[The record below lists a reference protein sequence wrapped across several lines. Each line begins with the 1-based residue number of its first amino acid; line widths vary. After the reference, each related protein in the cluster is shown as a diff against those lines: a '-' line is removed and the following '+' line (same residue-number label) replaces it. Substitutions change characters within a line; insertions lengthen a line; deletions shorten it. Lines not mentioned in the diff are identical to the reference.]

1 MKKNHAIGFGGH
13 MHRIPDP
20 AEFCAP
26 EGGQI
31 VQEAPPQLKVPRG
44 ETSWLGPIIVSAVIA
59 SVAVLAFAAWVA
71 SLRA

>member
-1 MKKNHAIGFGGH
+1 

-26 EGGQI
+26 EGGQV

-44 ETSWLGPIIVSAVIA
+44 ETSWLGPIIGAIVVGAVVVLSYA
-59 SVAVLAFAAWVA
+59 AVVFGGKP
-71 SLRA
+71 